1 MASST
6 LSAARLPSPA
16 SSLSGARQEQRSLHA
31 AALVAAPRRR
41 RSCTGPVRA
50 SALAA
55 STPLVLQL
63 VPAAAW
69 TLVGVMALRVFMGEQ
84 QAPAE
89 EESRRECETCGGSG
103 LVECWCSRWSDGDQG
118 CSTCRGS
125 GRMVCASCRGGGTAV
140 PIKARIYIDNRRS
153 DNFRQGH

>member
-1 MASST
+1 M
-6 LSAARLPSPA
+6 
-16 SSLSGARQEQRSLHA
+16 
-31 AALVAAPRRR
+31 AAPRRR
-41 RSCTGPVRA
+41 RSSASPVQA

-63 VPAAAW
+63 APAAAW

-89 EESRRECETCGGSG
+89 EESRRECESCGGSG
-103 LVECWCSRWSDGDQG
+103 LVECWCSRWSDGDGG

-125 GRMVCASCRGGGTAV
+125 GRMICASCRGGGTAV

-153 DNFRQGH
+153 DNFRQGR